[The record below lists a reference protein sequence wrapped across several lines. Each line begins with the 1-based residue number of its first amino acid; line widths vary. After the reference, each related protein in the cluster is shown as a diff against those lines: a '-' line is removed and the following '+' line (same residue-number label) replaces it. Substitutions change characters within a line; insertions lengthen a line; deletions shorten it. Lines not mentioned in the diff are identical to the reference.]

1 MGWDTTDTTDEGR
14 TLHSGGNSAGKA
26 IIGIFASVDLLLV
39 VHGFV
44 KRIVRMHADQIGPE
58 RMQKEM
64 SSFFFSITISIYS
77 FRLVWMVN

>member
-1 MGWDTTDTTDEGR
+1 MGWDPTDTTDEGR

-26 IIGIFASVDLLLV
+26 IIGIFASVNLLLV

-44 KRIVRMHADQIGPE
+44 KRIVRMHADQIGSE

-64 SSFFFSITISIYS
+64 SSFFSITISIYS
-77 FRLVWMVN
+77 SSVVWMVN